1 MRMNKPNGLLAVFA
15 LALVALAPSA
25 QAQSLPTESLDRIV
39 AVVDED
45 VVLQSELDRAVQSVT
60 AQYARNPEQLP
71 PRDVL
76 ERQVLERLVM
86 TKLQVARAD
95 TSGIK
100 ISDAEIDQALEQ
112 IAKQNGM
119 DLAKLRQTVLQ
130 QSGMTFDQ
138 FRKSLRDDLAVQ
150 RLRQRVV
157 QSRAQVSDAEI
168 DSQIKNGEANRGQ
181 AHLQH
186 ILISLP
192 DGATPEQIDETR
204 KKAEDVKAQ
213 ISAGMDFSAAAIRYS
228 QAQDALEGGDIGWR
242 GYDEMPRAFA
252 DLAQSMQAGQV
263 SDVIRGPAGFHML
276 KLVEKRDSTGPQIV
290 TEYHAR
296 HILIKTS
303 ELTTFDQAKK
313 TVEDL
318 RARALKGED
327 FGKLAKEF
335 SQDPNN
341 ANLEGD
347 LGWFPREGYGTAVG
361 NVVADLKNDQ
371 ISQPFTTELGWHI
384 MQLLGTR
391 TTDKT
396 SDMQRTQARQTL
408 LGRKSDEEYQTF
420 LRQMRSESFVEI
432 RLPGGTSADAP

>member
-1 MRMNKPNGLLAVFA
+1 MNKSNGLLAILA

-25 QAQSLPTESLDRIV
+25 QAQSLPTEALDRIV
-39 AVVDED
+39 AVVDDD
-45 VVLQSELDRAVQSVT
+45 VVLQSELDRAVQNVT
-60 AQYARNPEQLP
+60 TQYARNPEQLP

-76 ERQVLERLVM
+76 EKQVLERLVM

-100 ISDAEIDQALEQ
+100 ISDAEVDQALEQ

-119 DLAKLRQTVLQ
+119 ELAQLRQTVLQ
-130 QSGMTFDQ
+130 QSGMSFDQ

-228 QAQDALEGGDIGWR
+228 QAQNALEGGDLGWR
-242 GYDEMPRAFA
+242 GYDELPRAFA
-252 DLAQSMQAGQV
+252 DLAQTMQAGQV
-263 SDVIRGPAGFHML
+263 SDVVRGPAGFHMI
-276 KLVEKRDSTGPQIV
+276 KLVEKRDSAGPQIV

-303 ELTTFDQAKK
+303 ELTTSDQAKK

-318 RARALKGED
+318 RARAVKGED
-327 FGKLAKEF
+327 FGKLAKEY

-361 NVVADLKNDQ
+361 NVVAELKNDQ

-384 MQLLGTR
+384 LQLLGTR

-396 SDMQRTQARQTL
+396 SDMERAQARQTL
-408 LGRKSDEEYQTF
+408 MGRKADEEYQTF
-420 LRQMRSESFVEI
+420 LRQMRSESYVEI
-432 RLPGGTSADAP
+432 RLPGGTTADAP